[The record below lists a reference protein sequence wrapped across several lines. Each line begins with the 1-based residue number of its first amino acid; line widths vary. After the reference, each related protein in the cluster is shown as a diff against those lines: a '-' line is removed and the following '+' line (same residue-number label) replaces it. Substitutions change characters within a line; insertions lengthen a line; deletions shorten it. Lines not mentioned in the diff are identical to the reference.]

1 MSCGCQSPH
10 FHLSLSQCLPSIPCF
25 LNLSSFFFLLI
36 STSLHLLVP
45 VGLGKRVASK
55 GNRSL
60 CYFVIQPPTMFWRCQ
75 PLCRYS
81 KKKTVL
87 FKALCSRLFF
97 PVLPWVNCITFH
109 THVKSLPMKTWRIYY
124 IYKAPAA
131 FDNKKSTSWI
141 LNFLQS
147 FIFEKKTQQ
156 KTPLALTSW
165 YAFNFKRKAACCKQ

>member
-25 LNLSSFFFLLI
+25 LNLSSFFFFSSAHPSICLYQSSWGNALLQRA
-36 STSLHLLVP
+36 TEVFVTLLYNHP
-45 VGLGKRVASK
+45 PCSDAASP
-55 GNRSL
+55 
-60 CYFVIQPPTMFWRCQ
+60 FVDIQ
-75 PLCRYS
+75 
-81 KKKTVL
+81 KKTVL

-131 FDNKKSTSWI
+131 FDNKMSTSWI

-147 FIFEKKTQQ
+147 FIFEKTKQQ
-156 KTPLALTSW
+156 KTPLALTS
-165 YAFNFKRKAACCKQ
+165 

>member
-25 LNLSSFFFLLI
+25 LNLSSFFFFSSAHPSICLYQSSWGNALLQRA
-36 STSLHLLVP
+36 TEGFVTLLYNHP
-45 VGLGKRVASK
+45 PCSDAASP
-55 GNRSL
+55 
-60 CYFVIQPPTMFWRCQ
+60 FVDIQ
-75 PLCRYS
+75 

-131 FDNKKSTSWI
+131 FDNKMSTSWI

-147 FIFEKKTQQ
+147 FIFEKKT
-156 KTPLALTSW
+156 K
-165 YAFNFKRKAACCKQ
+165 KKHH